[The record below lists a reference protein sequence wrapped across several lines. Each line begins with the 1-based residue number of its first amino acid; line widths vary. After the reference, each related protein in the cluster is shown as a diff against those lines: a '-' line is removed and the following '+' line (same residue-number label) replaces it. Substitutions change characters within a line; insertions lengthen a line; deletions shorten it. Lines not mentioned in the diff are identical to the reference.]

1 MRWTQLDPNT
11 LAVLA
16 IVAVLGVLAL
26 SAWLM
31 QHRRHQSQHLR
42 QRFGPEYTRTVDD
55 LGSQEKAEAELLER
69 ERRVQRL
76 HIVAL
81 APSDASR
88 YAQEWKL
95 LQSRFVDDPRR
106 TLAEVDRLVRELML
120 QRGYPMADFER
131 RAADISVDHAN
142 VVEHYRAAHD
152 IALRDQRGE
161 TSTED
166 LRQAVVHYHALF
178 DDLLE
183 VAPVASRAARSRP
196 SKHHLEG

>member
-1 MRWTQLDPNT
+1 MTWTQLSPNA
-11 LAVLA
+11 LAGLA
-16 IVAVLGVLAL
+16 IVGVLAVLAL

-31 QHRRHQSQHLR
+31 QRRHQSQHLQ
-42 QRFGPEYTRTVDD
+42 QRFGPEYTRTMDD
-55 LGSQEKAEAELLER
+55 LGSRDKAEAELLAR
-69 ERRVQRL
+69 ERRVQRM

-81 APSDASR
+81 APTDAAR

-95 LQSRFVDDPRR
+95 LQGRFVDDPRR
-106 TLAEVDRLVRELML
+106 TLAEADRLVRELML

-131 RAADISVDHAN
+131 RAADISVDHPN

-152 IALRDQRGE
+152 IALRDQRAE

-183 VAPVASRAARSRP
+183 VAPVASRAARSPTR
-196 SKHHLEG
+196 KHYLEA

>member
-1 MRWTQLDPNT
+1 MTWTQLSPNA
-11 LAVLA
+11 LAGLA
-16 IVAVLGVLAL
+16 IVGVLAVLAL

-31 QHRRHQSQHLR
+31 QRRHQSQHLR
-42 QRFGPEYTRTVDD
+42 QRFGPEYTRTMDD
-55 LGSQEKAEAELLER
+55 LGSRDKAEAELLAR
-69 ERRVQRL
+69 ERRVQRM

-81 APSDASR
+81 APTDAAR

-95 LQSRFVDDPRR
+95 LQGRFVDDPRH
-106 TLAEVDRLVRELML
+106 TLAEADLLVRELML

-131 RAADISVDHAN
+131 RAADISVDHPN

-152 IALRDQRGE
+152 IALRDQRAE

-183 VAPVASRAARSRP
+183 VAPVASRAARSRTR
-196 SKHHLEG
+196 KHYQEA